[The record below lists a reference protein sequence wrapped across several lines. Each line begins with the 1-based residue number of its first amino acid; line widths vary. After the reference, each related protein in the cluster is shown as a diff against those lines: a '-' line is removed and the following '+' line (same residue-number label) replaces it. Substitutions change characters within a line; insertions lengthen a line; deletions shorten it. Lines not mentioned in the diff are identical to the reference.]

1 MVLCIRDMAT
11 TRDTRTILDTPTTR
25 GTHIRDTATTRDTCT
40 RDTRIRDTAGGMDTV
55 AGADTDTTGVADD
68 MFGHTLGRRG
78 DGHTAMAAG
87 TAGTATSADS

>member
-25 GTHIRDTATTRDTCT
+25 GTHIRDTATTQ
-40 RDTRIRDTAGGMDTV
+40 DTRTLDTAGGMDTV

-87 TAGTATSADS
+87 TAGTAISADR